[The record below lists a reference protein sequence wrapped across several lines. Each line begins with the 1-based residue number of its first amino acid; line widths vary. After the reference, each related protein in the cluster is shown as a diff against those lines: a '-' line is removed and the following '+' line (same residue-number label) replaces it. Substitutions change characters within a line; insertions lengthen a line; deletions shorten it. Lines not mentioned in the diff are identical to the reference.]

1 MIMDLL
7 DQSTPPPLSA
17 PMHCKD
23 MAASDDVIPSSPG
36 QPARTAMDDEGSY
49 EPGVSERWPVST
61 LRRQER
67 GTIPPYQ
74 REPPPATGLPEARP
88 ATSDPIQGDIR

>member
-7 DQSTPPPLSA
+7 DQSTPRPLSA
-17 PMHCKD
+17 PVHCKD
-23 MAASDDVIPSSPG
+23 MIASDDAIPSGPG
-36 QPARTAMDDEGSY
+36 QAARTAMDDEGSC

-61 LRRQER
+61 LRQRER

-74 REPPPATGLPEARP
+74 REPPPATELPDARP
-88 ATSDPIQGDIR
+88 ARSNPMQGDIR